1 MKKSLQICN
10 KEDNAIKETGK
21 TCTDRNSAM
30 EDTVQ
35 ICNNRNSA
43 LKETGETCTD
53 RNSAARR
60 ICRESAVRQ
69 ASLDDI

>member
-1 MKKSLQICN
+1 MKKSLQRCN
-10 KEDNAIKETGK
+10 INSAIKETGHA
-21 TCTDRNSAM
+21 CNNRNSAV
-30 EDTVQ
+30 EETVE

-60 ICRESAVRQ
+60 ICRGSAVRQ